1 MQNQRTILCYGDS
14 NTWGYVPLT
23 DPSKSIQRYPREI
36 RWPGALQ
43 SLLGEKYYVV
53 EEGLNSRTTN
63 INYQV
68 PPDRNGK
75 AYLPSCLYSHAPID
89 LVVLALGGNDFKIY
103 FNREPEAIRDGLK
116 DLIEIIQQSQYGE
129 NFKASPKILII
140 PPPIPLSIVKNYKD
154 ENGIIIFQGGI
165 EKAEKLIALYSE
177 LALEKQ
183 CYFLDASKI
192 IIPSKI
198 DGLHYDAE
206 GHKKM
211 AVLVYDK
218 IKEIYVN

>member
-1 MQNQRTILCYGDS
+1 MKDQYTILCYGDS
-14 NTWGYVPLT
+14 NTWGYIPLI
-23 DPSKSIQRYPREI
+23 DHSKSIQRYPREI

-43 SLLGEKYYVV
+43 NLLGEKYHVI

-63 INYQV
+63 IDYQI

-75 AYLPSCLYSHAPID
+75 TYLPSCLYSHAPID

-129 NFKASPKILII
+129 KFLAAPKVLII

-154 ENGIIIFQGGI
+154 ENGVIIFQNEI

-177 LALEKQ
+177 LAIEKQ
-183 CYFLDASKI
+183 CHFLDTSKI
-192 IIPSKI
+192 IPSEI
-198 DGLHYDAE
+198 DGVHFDLE

-211 AVLVYDK
+211 GILVHNK
-218 IKEIYVN
+218 IKQILC